1 MDNLP
6 IRLDNFGKPEL
17 IPDNILNRHG
27 SKVKDGLAVTYRW
40 IRAALAS
47 W

>member
-1 MDNLP
+1 MT
-6 IRLDNFGKPEL
+6 
-17 IPDNILNRHG
+17 DNILNRMDQN
-27 SKVKDGLAVTYRW
+27 VKDGLAVTYRW